1 MHTFTLVRT
10 PNSNSYSIMQEIFRS
25 VQLPAAGPQPAAQ
38 AAAAAAAPGF
48 HGSAQPQQA
57 AQQPR
62 PGSWPQAKTP
72 LTTEQQAERDSRSIY
87 VGNVRCR
94 PKWAS

>member
-1 MHTFTLVRT
+1 MHTFTLVRAA
-10 PNSNSYSIMQEIFRS
+10 NSNAYSITQEIFRS
-25 VQLPAAGPQPAAQ
+25 VQLPSAGPQPAAP
-38 AAAAAAAPGF
+38 AAAAPGF

-72 LTTEQQAERDSRSIY
+72 LTAEQLAERDSRSIY
-87 VGNVRCR
+87 VGNVRRR
-94 PKWAS
+94 PRQAS